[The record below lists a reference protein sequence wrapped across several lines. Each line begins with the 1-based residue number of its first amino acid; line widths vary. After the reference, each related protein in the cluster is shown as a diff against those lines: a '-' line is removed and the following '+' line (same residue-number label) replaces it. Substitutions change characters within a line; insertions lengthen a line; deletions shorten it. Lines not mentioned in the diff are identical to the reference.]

1 MLVSKP
7 SDLLILVVSKLLDLL
22 ILADYL
28 LYVRIILSDLP
39 KFFDLVGL
47 SPVFIQRVHVA
58 DGDIT
63 FGFNEQF
70 DSFDRQL

>member
-7 SDLLILVVSKLLDLL
+7 SDLLILVVSKLLDLF

-28 LYVRIILSDLP
+28 LYVRIILSDLL
-39 KFFDLVGL
+39 KLFDLVGL
-47 SPVFIQRVHVA
+47 SPVFIQTVHVA

-63 FGFNEQF
+63 FGFNKQF
-70 DSFDRQL
+70 DCFTG